1 MTNQPSESLKNYITR
16 TYGEKIK
23 NQISVFE
30 KSLSRKA
37 NLTNQLT
44 FNLRCKKT
52 RLIPKSLF
60 FQPLIKTT
68 QGKKIA
74 GKTSELYL
82 KEWIHV
88 LNKRKRDL
96 FEKISILE
104 ASLRKNLTGIDFTRI
119 YQNVCQEC

>member
-1 MTNQPSESLKNYITR
+1 MTNQPSEPLKNYITR
-16 TYGEKIK
+16 TYEEKIK

-37 NLTNQLT
+37 NLTNQLA

-52 RLIPKSLF
+52 GLIPKSLF

-74 GKTSELYL
+74 GKNSELHL

-88 LNKRKRDL
+88 LNKRKRDQYL
-96 FEKISILE
+96 GSEFEEKSDW
-104 ASLRKNLTGIDFTRI
+104 N
-119 YQNVCQEC
+119 